1 MVCGEASHDD
11 EKARLIPA
19 FCLQKHIRISLYDF
33 MILTPDQTVEAL
45 RAAGE
50 PTRLRVLSLLAGD
63 ELSVMELSR
72 ILDQSQPRV
81 SRHLKLMTEAGLIE
95 RFPDGAR
102 VFYRLT
108 SDAPARRLID
118 TILDVLDVSAG
129 EADDRRLEEV
139 RRERES
145 AAEAYFERVAPQWD
159 RIRSLYV
166 SETAVEAAIQ
176 KAAGDGPFDRI
187 VDLGTGSG
195 RMLTL
200 LGKKAK
206 MSVGLDLSHNMLNI
220 ARANVARAGLDKVE
234 LRHGDIFA
242 TRLSPESADLV
253 LVHQVLHYLAD
264 PATAVAEAARL
275 VSPGGRLLI
284 VDFAPHQL
292 EHLREEHQ
300 HRRLGFSDAEMC
312 GWLDE
317 AGLVPSAPIALPPD
331 TDGLTVVIWTAR
343 RPTEAR
349 ANAA

>member
-1 MVCGEASHDD
+1 M
-11 EKARLIPA
+11 
-19 FCLQKHIRISLYDF
+19 SL
-33 MILTPDQTVEAL
+33 TADQTVEAL

-50 PTRLRVLSLLAGD
+50 PTRLRVLSLLAGE

-81 SRHLKLMTEAGLIE
+81 SRHLKLMTDAGLVE

-118 TILDVLDVSAG
+118 MVLDVLDSGAG

-139 RRERES
+139 RRDREV
-145 AAEAYFERVAPQWD
+145 AAGAYFERIAPQWD

-166 SETAVEAAIQ
+166 CESAVEAAILQ
-176 KAAGDGPFDRI
+176 AIGDGPFERV

-200 LGKKAK
+200 LGEKAK
-206 MSVGLDLSHNMLNI
+206 ISVGLDLSQNMLNI
-220 ARANVARAGLDKVE
+220 ARANVSRAGLDKVE
-234 LRHGDIFA
+234 LRHGDIFS
-242 TRLSPESADLV
+242 TRLPRHSADLV

-264 PATAVAEAARL
+264 PAAAVAEAARL
-275 VSPGGRLLI
+275 VMEGGRLLI
-284 VDFAPHQL
+284 VDFAPHAL

-300 HRRLGFSDAEMC
+300 HRRLGFGDDEMRR
-312 GWLDE
+312 WLRE
-317 AGLVPSAPIALPPD
+317 AGLTPSAPIALPPD
-331 TDGLTVVIWTAR
+331 TDGLTVVIWTAER
-343 RPTEAR
+343 SAGAR
-349 ANAA
+349 TKVA